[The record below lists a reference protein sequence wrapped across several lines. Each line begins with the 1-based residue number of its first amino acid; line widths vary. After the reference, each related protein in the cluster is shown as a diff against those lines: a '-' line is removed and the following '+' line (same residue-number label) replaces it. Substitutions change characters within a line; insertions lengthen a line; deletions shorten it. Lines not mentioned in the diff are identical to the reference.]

1 MSNSQDYSPTNS
13 HTPGPAA
20 GSPHVHTLACGCPD
34 AQQDQTH
41 LYAHGHLHLTSRTK
55 AVVMPLSLAL
65 LIAGWIIYWLFP
77 SQRFMADI
85 YALILAALCGLPIII
100 GALKELAAGRAGLS
114 LLVALAVIGAVSIGD
129 YLEAGTVAFILQLAI
144 LVEELA
150 ERGAT
155 SAVTALARLAPPTAL
170 VRREGTEQTIPAE
183 QLRPADRMILRP
195 GDRIPADGQLLV
207 GSTSIDQSMIS
218 GEALPV
224 DRTVGDEVLA
234 GTINLTGAV
243 EVDVTRVGDD
253 SALGN
258 IIQLVR
264 RAQTYQPEI
273 IRLADRFFAYYTPV
287 MVVLAV
293 VVYWFTQDPTRTIS
307 MFLVGCA
314 CPILLSSPIA
324 ICMALFRA
332 GQAGVL
338 VKAGPFI
345 EASANVRTV
354 VFDKTGTLT
363 TGKFHLQAVLPRP
376 DQDQDT
382 VLTWAASAEQRSNH
396 PLAQTIVNE
405 ALDRQLT
412 LTEPENFEVLEGMGV
427 RATIDGKRVAIGSRR
442 VLLDELH
449 LEELPDELAEW
460 QGLESPTESIPV
472 FVMVDGQVLGTLL
485 LADQIRPEASAV
497 CAQLRAQG
505 IRRICLLTGDRKAAV
520 QHVAQAIGANDAQG
534 ELLPAEKVEY
544 LRNLQQ
550 AGHTVAMLGDGIN
563 DAPSLTVADIGVA
576 MGIHGT
582 DVATEASDAV
592 LLQDDL
598 KRLPFLIALSKATH
612 RAIVQ
617 NLLMAVLINTVAIF
631 FAAAGYLPPWAAA
644 IIHNLGGV
652 LVFLNSFRLAN
663 FKWQFATRRLPAAS
677 ASAPPPLPTI

>member
-1 MSNSQDYSPTNS
+1 MSNSQDSIATDVHNHAGYVHSPT
-13 HTPGPAA
+13 
-20 GSPHVHTLACGCPD
+20 CGCSGANHD
-34 AQQDQTH
+34 AEH
-41 LYAHGHLHLTSRTK
+41 LYAHGHLHLTSRAK
-55 AVVMPLSLAL
+55 AVIMPLSLAL
-65 LIAGWIIYWLFP
+65 LAASWLIHWFVP
-77 SQRFMADI
+77 SQDVMANV
-85 YALILAALCGLPIII
+85 YALILAALCGLPIIY

-114 LLVALAVIGAVSIGD
+114 LLVSLAVIGAVAIND
-129 YLEAGTVAFILQLAI
+129 YLEAGTVAFILQMAI

-150 ERGAT
+150 ERGAS
-155 SAVTALARLAPPTAL
+155 SAVTALTRLAPATAL
-170 VRREGTEQTIPAE
+170 VRREGAE
-183 QLRPADRMILRP
+183 RSIQAGELLIGDRMILRP
-195 GDRIPADGQLLV
+195 GDRIPADGNIVV
-207 GSTSIDQSMIS
+207 GSTSVDQSMIS

-224 DRTVGDEVLA
+224 DRTVGEEVLA

-258 IIQLVR
+258 IIKLVR
-264 RAQTYQPEI
+264 RAQGYQPEI

-287 MVVLAV
+287 IALLAMVVW
-293 VVYWFTQDPTRTIS
+293 WFTGDPERTIS

-324 ICMALFRA
+324 ICMALYRA

-363 TGKFHLQAVLPRP
+363 TGKFYLQTMIPRP
-376 DQDQDT
+376 GVVQEQ
-382 VLTWAASAEQRSNH
+382 LLRWAASAEQRSNH

-405 ALDRQLT
+405 AADRHIDL
-412 LTEPENFEVLEGMGV
+412 LEPENFEVLEGMGV
-427 RATIDGKRVAIGSRR
+427 RATIASRRVAIGSIR
-442 VLLDELH
+442 VLLDELGTDK
-449 LEELPDELAEW
+449 LPDELADW

-472 FVMVDGQVLGTLL
+472 FVLVDGEVLGTVL
-485 LADQIRPEASAV
+485 LADQLRPEAAEV
-497 CAQLRAQG
+497 CAQLRSQG
-505 IRRICLLTGDRKAAV
+505 IRRICLLTGDRKRAV
-520 QHVAQAIGANDAQG
+520 EHVARAIGANDAHG
-534 ELLPAEKVEY
+534 ELLPDGKVEY
-544 LRNLQQ
+544 VRSLQA

-563 DAPSLTVADIGVA
+563 DAPSLTVSDIGIA

-598 KRLPFLIALSKATH
+598 KRLPFLIALARATH
-612 RAIVQ
+612 RAIIE
-617 NLLMAVLINTVAIF
+617 NLFMAAAINVVAIIL
-631 FAAAGYLPPWAAA
+631 AAFGYLPPWAAA
-644 IIHNLGGV
+644 IVHNLGGV

-663 FKWQFATRRLPAAS
+663 FKWQFAGRRRPS
-677 ASAPPPLPTI
+677 PTPSVV

>member
-1 MSNSQDYSPTNS
+1 MTNN
-13 HTPGPAA
+13 PAHNHA
-20 GSPHVHTLACGCPD
+20 ADHHVHTATCGCPASGRD
-34 AQQDQTH
+34 ESH
-41 LYAHGHLHLTSRTK
+41 LYAHGHLHLTSRSK
-55 AVVMPLSLAL
+55 AVIMPLSLAL
-65 LIAGWIIYWLFP
+65 LIAGWTIHWFFP
-77 SQRFMADI
+77 SQAPMADI

-100 GALKELAAGRAGLS
+100 GAMKELAGGRAGLS
-114 LLVALAVIGAVSIGD
+114 LLVSLAIIGAVGIGA

-155 SAVTALARLAPPTAL
+155 NAVTALTRLAPPIAL
-170 VRREGTEQTIPAE
+170 VRRDATEQTIPAE
-183 QLRPADRMILRP
+183 HLRPGDRIILRP
-195 GDRIPADGQLLV
+195 GDRIPADGNIIV
-207 GSTSIDQSMIS
+207 GSTSVDQSMIS

-224 DRTVGDEVLA
+224 DRAVGEEVLA

-287 MVVLAV
+287 MAVLAV
-293 VVYWFTQDPTRTIS
+293 VVMWFTQDPTRAIS

-363 TGKFHLQAVLPRP
+363 TGKFHLQAILARP
-376 DQDQDT
+376 GQEEDT
-382 VLTWAASAEQRSNH
+382 VLNWAASAEQRSNH
-396 PLAQTIVNE
+396 PLAQTIVAE
-405 ALDRQLT
+405 ASGRQLI
-412 LTEPENFEVLEGMGV
+412 LQEPQNFEVLEGMGV
-427 RATIDGKRVAIGSRR
+427 RATIDNHRVAIGSRR
-442 VLLDELH
+442 VLLDELGQ
-449 LEELPDELAEW
+449 EELPDDLADW

-472 FVMVDGQVLGTLL
+472 FVVVDGQVLGAIL
-485 LADQIRPEASAV
+485 LADQLRPEAVQV
-497 CAQLRAQG
+497 CSQLRAQG
-505 IRRICLLTGDRKAAV
+505 IRRICLLTGDRNTAV
-520 QHVAQAIGANDAQG
+520 QQAARAIGANDARG
-534 ELLPAEKVEY
+534 ELLPGGKVEY
-544 LRNLQQ
+544 IRSLQQ

-563 DAPSLTVADIGVA
+563 DAPSLTVADIGIA

-598 KRLPFLIALSKATH
+598 KRLPFLIALARATH
-612 RAIVQ
+612 RAIIQ
-617 NLLMAVLINTVAIF
+617 NLILAVVISVIAIV

-663 FKWQFATRRLPAAS
+663 FKWQFATRRRPAA
-677 ASAPPPLPTI
+677 

>member
-1 MSNSQDYSPTNS
+1 MSNDCTHN
-13 HTPGPAA
+13 HPAQA
-20 GSPHVHTLACGCPD
+20 DHVHSMTCGCTVCASD
-34 AQQDQTH
+34 DTH
-41 LYAHGHLHLTSRTK
+41 LCAHGHLHLTSK
-55 AVVMPLSLAL
+55 AKAIIMPVSLAL
-65 LIAGWIIYWLFP
+65 LIASLVIYWFFP
-77 SQRFMADI
+77 SQRAMADV

-100 GALKELAAGRAGLS
+100 GAMKELATGRAGLS
-114 LLVALAVIGAVSIGD
+114 LLVALAVIGAVCIGD
-129 YLEAGTVAFILQLAI
+129 YIEAGAVAFILQLAI

-155 SAVTALARLAPPTAL
+155 SAVTALTRLAPPTAL
-170 VRREGTEQTIPAE
+170 VRRDSTEQTIPAS
-183 QLRPADRMILRP
+183 QVVNGDRMILRP
-195 GDRIPADGQLLV
+195 GDRIPADGTIIV
-207 GSTSIDQSMIS
+207 GSTSVDQSMIS

-224 DRTVGDEVLA
+224 DRAVGDEVLA

-243 EVDVTRVGDD
+243 EVDVTRVGED

-293 VVYWFTQDPTRTIS
+293 AVWWFSQDPTRAIS

-314 CPILLSSPIA
+314 CPILLSSPVA

-363 TGKFHLQAVLPRP
+363 TGKFHMQGILARP
-376 DQDQDT
+376 GQEEDD
-382 VLTWAASAEQRSNH
+382 LLNWAASAEQRSNH
-396 PLAQTIVNE
+396 PLAQTIVAE
-405 ALDRQLT
+405 ANNRQLE
-412 LTEPENFEVLEGMGV
+412 LQEPQSFEVLEGMGV
-427 RATIDGKRVAIGSRR
+427 RASIGSHRVAIGSRK
-442 VLLDELH
+442 VLVDELH
-449 LEELPDELAEW
+449 LESEEELPPELAEW
-460 QGLESPTESIPV
+460 QGLDSPTESIPV
-472 FVMVDGQVLGTLL
+472 FVIVDGVVLGTIL
-485 LADQIRPEASAV
+485 LADQLRPEAAEV

-505 IRRICLLTGDRKAAV
+505 IRRICLLTGDRDTAA
-520 QHVAQAIGANDAQG
+520 QQAARAIGANDAQG
-534 ELLPAEKVEY
+534 ELLPGGKVDY
-544 LRNLQQ
+544 IRSLQQ

-563 DAPSLTVADIGVA
+563 DAPSLTVSDIGIA

-598 KRLPFLIALSKATH
+598 KRLPFLIALAKATH
-612 RAIVQ
+612 RAIIQ
-617 NLLMAVLINTVAIF
+617 NLFMAAFINVVAIF

-644 IIHNLGGV
+644 IVHNLGGV
-652 LVFLNSFRLAN
+652 LVFLNSFRLAS
-663 FKWQFATRRLPAAS
+663 FKWQFATGRRSPR
-677 ASAPPPLPTI
+677 T

>member
-1 MSNSQDYSPTNS
+1 MSNSQDHSPSNNY
-13 HTPGPAA
+13 TPDPAL
-20 GSPHVHTLACGCPD
+20 GTPH
-34 AQQDQTH
+34 AQQDQSN
-41 LYAHGHLHLTSRTK
+41 LYAHGHLHLTDKTK
-55 AVVMPLSLAL
+55 AVVLPLSLAL
-65 LIAGWIIYWLFP
+65 LITGWVIYWLFP

-85 YALILAALCGLPIII
+85 YALALAALCGLPIII
-100 GALKELAAGRAGLS
+100 GALKELASGRAGLS
-114 LLVALAVIGAVSIGD
+114 LLVALAVIGAVAIGD
-129 YLEAGTVAFILQLAI
+129 FLEAGTVAFILQLAI

-170 VRREGTEQTIPAE
+170 VRRDGTEQTIPAE
-183 QLRPADRMILRP
+183 QLRHGDRMILRP
-195 GDRIPADGQLLV
+195 GDRIPADGQLVV
-207 GSTSIDQSMIS
+207 GSTSVDQSMIS

-224 DRTVGDEVLA
+224 DRTIGDELLA

-243 EVDVTRVGDD
+243 EVDVTRVGTE

-287 MVVLAV
+287 MIVLAL
-293 VVYWFTQDPTRTIS
+293 VVYWFTQDPSRTIS

-345 EASANVRTV
+345 EASANIRTV

-376 DQDQDT
+376 NQDQDT
-382 VLTWAASAEQRSNH
+382 LLGWAASAEQRSNH

-405 ALDRQLT
+405 AIKRQLT

-427 RATIDGKRVAIGSRR
+427 RATIGGKRVAIGSQR

-449 LEELPDELAEW
+449 LDELPDELAEW

-472 FVMVDGQVLGTLL
+472 FVIVDGQVLGTLL
-485 LADQIRPEASAV
+485 LADQIRPEAAAV
-497 CAQLRAQG
+497 CAQLRTQG

-520 QHVAQAIGANDAQG
+520 QHVARAIGANDAQG
-534 ELLPAEKVEY
+534 ELLPADKVAY
-544 LRNLQQ
+544 IRNLQQ
-550 AGHTVAMLGDGIN
+550 MGHTVAMLGDGIN
-563 DAPSLTVADIGVA
+563 DAPSLTVADIGIA

-617 NLLMAVLINTVAIF
+617 NLLMAVLINITAIF
-631 FAAAGYLPPWAAA
+631 FAAAGYIPPWAAA

-663 FKWQFATRRLPAAS
+663 FKWQFATYRKAPAS
-677 ASAPPPLPTI
+677 ATTPAPPTATI

>member
-1 MSNSQDYSPTNS
+1 MDLMSKKKMTNSQNLSP
-13 HTPGPAA
+13 A
-20 GSPHVHTLACGCPD
+20 HVANQTDHLHSSTCGCPG
-34 AQQDQTH
+34 AEHDQEH
-41 LYAHGHLHLTSRTK
+41 LHAHGHLHLTAKAK
-55 AVVMPLSLAL
+55 AVIMPLSLAL
-65 LIAGWIIYWLFP
+65 LAAAWLIHFFAP
-77 SQRFMADI
+77 SQEFMANV
-85 YALILAALCGLPIII
+85 YALVLATICGLPIII
-100 GALKELAAGRAGLS
+100 GALKELATGRAGLS
-114 LLVALAVIGAVSIGD
+114 LLVSLAIIGAIGIGD
-129 YLEAGTVAFILQLAI
+129 FLEAGTVAFILQMAI

-150 ERGAT
+150 ERGAS
-155 SAVTALARLAPPTAL
+155 SAVTALTRLAPATAL
-170 VRREGTEQTIPAE
+170 VRRDRAENSIPAGE
-183 QLRPADRMILRP
+183 LIPGDRMILRP
-195 GDRIPADGQLLV
+195 GDRIPADGNIAV
-207 GSTSIDQSMIS
+207 GSTSVDQSMIS

-224 DRTVGDEVLA
+224 DRSIGDEVLA

-287 MVVLAV
+287 IALLAMVVW
-293 VVYWFTQDPTRTIS
+293 WFTGDPERTIS

-324 ICMALFRA
+324 ICMALYRA

-363 TGKFHLQAVLPRP
+363 TGKFHLQALLPRP
-376 DQDQDT
+376 GVVQEQ
-382 VLTWAASAEQRSNH
+382 LLRWAASAEQRSNH

-405 ALDRQLT
+405 ATSREIDLL
-412 LTEPENFEVLEGMGV
+412 EPEHFEVLEGMGV
-427 RATIDGKRVAIGSRR
+427 RATIASRRVAIGSIR
-442 VLLDELH
+442 VLLDELGTDK
-449 LEELPDELAEW
+449 LPEELADW

-472 FVMVDGQVLGTLL
+472 FVVVNGEVLGTIL
-485 LADQIRPEASAV
+485 LADQLRPEAAEV

-505 IRRICLLTGDRKAAV
+505 IRRICLLTGDRKRAV
-520 QHVAQAIGANDAQG
+520 EHVARAIGANDAHG
-534 ELLPAEKVEY
+534 ELLPDGKVEY
-544 LRNLQQ
+544 VRSLQA

-563 DAPSLTVADIGVA
+563 DAPSLTVSDIGIA

-598 KRLPFLIALSKATH
+598 KRLPFLIALARATH
-612 RAIVQ
+612 RAIIE
-617 NLLMAVLINTVAIF
+617 NLFMAVAINAVAIIL
-631 FAAAGYLPPWAAA
+631 AAAGLLPPWAAA
-644 IIHNLGGV
+644 IVHNLGGV

-663 FKWQFATRRLPAAS
+663 FKWQFAGRRR
-677 ASAPPPLPTI
+677 PTPSPTVS

>member
-1 MSNSQDYSPTNS
+1 MTNS
-13 HTPGPAA
+13 CSHNHPAEHQHTM
-20 GSPHVHTLACGCPD
+20 TCGCAVAD
-34 AQQDQTH
+34 GDQTH
-41 LYAHGHLHLTSRTK
+41 LYAHGHLHLTSKAK
-55 AVVMPLSLAL
+55 AVIMPVSLAL
-65 LIAGWIIYWLFP
+65 LIASWVIHWFFP
-77 SQRFMADI
+77 SQRAMADV

-100 GALKELAAGRAGLS
+100 GAMKELASGRAGLS
-114 LLVALAVIGAVSIGD
+114 LLVSLAVIGAVSIGD

-155 SAVTALARLAPPTAL
+155 SAVTALTRLAPATAL
-170 VRREGTEQTIPAE
+170 VRRDSSEQTIPAD
-183 QLRPADRMILRP
+183 QLIPGDRMILRP
-195 GDRIPADGQLLV
+195 GDRIPADGNIVV
-207 GSTSIDQSMIS
+207 GSTSVDQSMIS

-224 DRTVGDEVLA
+224 DRAVGDELLA

-287 MVVLAV
+287 MAVLAV
-293 VVYWFTQDPTRTIS
+293 AVWWFSQDPTRAIS

-363 TGKFHLQAVLPRP
+363 TGKFHLQAVLARP
-376 DQDQDT
+376 GQEDDT
-382 VLTWAASAEQRSNH
+382 VLNWAASAEQRSNH
-396 PLAQTIVNE
+396 PLAQTIVAE
-405 ALDRQLT
+405 ANKRELVLQ
-412 LTEPENFEVLEGMGV
+412 EPQNFEVLEGMGV
-427 RATIDGKRVAIGSRR
+427 RATIDNHRVAIGSRR
-442 VLLDELH
+442 VLIDELH
-449 LEELPDELAEW
+449 LDADDPLPADLAEW

-472 FVMVDGQVLGTLL
+472 FVIVDGEILGTIL
-485 LADQIRPEASAV
+485 LADQLRPEAAEV
-497 CAQLRAQG
+497 CAQLRSQG
-505 IRRICLLTGDRKAAV
+505 IRRICLLTGDRNSAA
-520 QHVAQAIGANDAQG
+520 QQAARAIGANDAQG
-534 ELLPAEKVEY
+534 ELLPSGKVEY
-544 LRNLQQ
+544 IRSLQQ

-563 DAPSLTVADIGVA
+563 DAPSLTVSDIGIA

-598 KRLPFLIALSKATH
+598 KRLPFLIALSRTTH

-617 NLLMAVLINTVAIF
+617 NLIISVVISIVAIF

-644 IIHNLGGV
+644 IVHNLGGV

-663 FKWQFATRRLPAAS
+663 FKWQFSTSRRRPPARS
-677 ASAPPPLPTI
+677 AVAVPSPSLS